1 MEVLYNLWWVVALI
15 SSVFKA
21 FALLLWVCPIHV
33 PRGGKSGVWAMVYII
48 IQCSEHVLS
57 PFGSVPGMCIY
68 MVSRGL
74 NVDLYTAQ
82 MTCFS
87 SSFFAEIPHLFG
99 LQGPL
104 FLVPLGRMT
113 GVSQEFLLPVPQL
126 CWVLTLCARLGE
138 KLE

>member
-1 MEVLYNLWWVVALI
+1 
-15 SSVFKA
+15 
-21 FALLLWVCPIHV
+21 
-33 PRGGKSGVWAMVYII
+33 
-48 IQCSEHVLS
+48 
-57 PFGSVPGMCIY
+57 

-87 SSFFAEIPHLFG
+87 SSFFAEIPRLFG
-99 LQGPL
+99 LREPL
-104 FLVPLGRMT
+104 FVVHLARMT

-126 CWVLTLCARLGE
+126 RWVLTLRARLGE